1 MGPKLLFWDRRSAAE
16 EPGMLVYYIRGVK
29 VEGLSMV
36 KDQSQGDQGGS
47 GKAFKGVN
55 IWRQEVETSNEVLML
70 F

>member
-1 MGPKLLFWDRRSAAE
+1 LGPKLLFWDRRSAAE
-16 EPGMLVYYIRGVK
+16 EPSMLAYYIRGVK

-55 IWRQEVETSNEVLML
+55 I
-70 F
+70 